1 MGRRLLLIA
10 ARVVVYGIIVVA
22 TAALTILAYNFH
34 MRTALHAP
42 LTTQWNNEVG
52 EEVNDLRYD
61 KGDFGDYDLYL
72 PAHAKPHAL
81 ILFIHGG
88 GFTGGDKHDEQ
99 AWCRFFTSKGYVT
112 ASMNYSLA
120 DGKHESNINKMYQEM
135 LQCVKAIK
143 QECARRGIRLTSM
156 ATSGQSAGGCLAML
170 YAYKSGQNS
179 VVPVRCVFQQT
190 GPVSF
195 EPEAWGNGS
204 AQDKANFVSLMTGH
218 TVTVEMI
225 KNGKYHDLVDEISP
239 VAFVDSTSVPT
250 VLAYGPKD
258 KVVPAKLKFKL
269 IDRLKQFGVTYDYV
283 EYSHSGHALL
293 DDPDKQ
299 QLFVDKALK
308 YCHKYLR

>member
-1 MGRRLLLIA
+1 MVA
-10 ARVVVYGIIVVA
+10 ARVVVYGVIVVA
-22 TAALTILAYNFH
+22 TAALTVWVYNLR
-34 MRTALHAP
+34 MRDVLHAP
-42 LTTQWNNEVG
+42 LSAQWNSEVG
-52 EEVNDLRYD
+52 EEVDNLRYA

-72 PAHAKPHAL
+72 PSHVKSSAL

-88 GFTGGDKHDEQ
+88 GFTGGDKHDER

-112 ASMNYSLA
+112 ASMNYTLA

-135 LQCVKAIK
+135 LQCVSAIK
-143 QECARRGIRLTSM
+143 RESARRGFRLTCM

-170 YAYKSGQNS
+170 YAYKAGQAS
-179 VVPVRCVFQQT
+179 AVPVCCVFQQT

-218 TVTVEMI
+218 MVTVEMI

-239 VAFVDSTSVPT
+239 VAFVDSTTVPT

-269 IDRLKQFGVTYDYV
+269 LDKLKQFGVTYTYV

-299 QLFVDKALK
+299 QLFVDTALDYCLK
-308 YCHKYLR
+308 YLSVPNPR